1 MSVRREMRALVVEGL
16 VLAVEAL
23 ARVEGVDAAGRV
35 GSGLVGVAVD
45 CTGATGPSSTIP
57 GVFAALDESSAAI
70 CGFNGVRK
78 GDLNGL
84 CKVRVASSRRRRFA
98 AGVDIEGVIS
108 ALEG

>member
-1 MSVRREMRALVVEGL
+1 
-16 VLAVEAL
+16 
-23 ARVEGVDAAGRV
+23 
-35 GSGLVGVAVD
+35 
-45 CTGATGPSSTIP
+45 
-57 GVFAALDESSAAI
+57 VFAALDESSAAI

-98 AGVDIEGVIS
+98 AGVDIEGVVS

>member
-1 MSVRREMRALVVEGL
+1 MLVVEGL
-16 VLAVEAL
+16 VHALEAL

-45 CTGATGPSSTIP
+45 CTGAAGLSSTVP
-57 GVFAALDESSAAI
+57 GVFVALDKSSAAI

-84 CKVRVASSRRRRFA
+84 CKVRVALSRRRRFA
-98 AGVDIEGVIS
+98 AGVDMASVVSAVEG
-108 ALEG
+108 